1 MSKTK
6 SITDLVQELQQENES
21 LKGLKKLAQQ
31 YCKQEFGYTIED
43 LHNIIRKQEAY
54 ERKMRESE
62 ASQQGQQIRI
72 SHGES

>member
-21 LKGLKKLAQQ
+21 LKVLEKLAQQ
-31 YCKQEFGYTIED
+31 FCKQEFGHTIKE
-43 LHNIIRKQEAY
+43 LHDIIRKQEAY
-54 ERKMRESE
+54 ERKIRERE

-72 SHGES
+72 SHSEN

>member
-6 SITDLVQELQQENES
+6 SITDLVLDLQQENES

-31 YCKQEFGYTIED
+31 FCKQEFGYTIEE

-54 ERKMRESE
+54 ERKIKERE
-62 ASQQGQQIRI
+62 ASQQSQQIRI
-72 SHGES
+72 SHSEN